1 MKNRI
6 KFRPLG
12 PVARVADWAMW
23 PVMHDLM
30 VMNGCS
36 DSPQLTHRWNNRRL
50 SRAEVVRIDNTLS
63 VMIGG
68 DPQARRLPGGL
79 RHFPCI
85 GWQEYVVLQPS
96 GWLGRPWHLGWNAP
110 DVAGLSRIRLHGPV
124 RALRGPEPTEFFA
137 VDVSGQQLQIEVAD
151 YGRLGDGSANKE
163 LSLL

>member
-1 MKNRI
+1 
-6 KFRPLG
+6 
-12 PVARVADWAMW
+12 
-23 PVMHDLM
+23 
-30 VMNGCS
+30 
-36 DSPQLTHRWNNRRL
+36 
-50 SRAEVVRIDNTLS
+50 
-63 VMIGG
+63 MIGG